1 MIKSINAGYGITVQN
16 SHVNYPYVSPGSN
29 GAGMVRYNSNM
40 QTFEIND
47 GNSWLTIQSAYPTVG
62 LAPDIEQTLRWAQQ
76 KMQEEQKLNEL
87 MNRHPG
93 LQELHDKFKMLEVLC
108 RKEELDESG
117 K

>member
-1 MIKSINAGYGITVQN
+1 MIKSITSGYGITVQN
-16 SHVNYPYVSPGSN
+16 STVSYPYVSPGSN

-40 QTFEIND
+40 QQFEIND
-47 GNSWLTIQSAYPTVG
+47 GNSWLTIHSMQPTIS
-62 LAPDIEQTLRWAQQ
+62 LSWDAEQALRWANA

-87 MNRHPG
+87 MSRHPG

-108 RKEELDESG
+108 RKEEIDDSG